1 MCAVFSDSCRAGR
14 GGRIVGSFVAFPA
27 AAVGCGRRRAA
38 LSVLLVLLSV
48 RQIRRG
54 VCVALSILPFLSAA
68 DRGHA
73 FEIAVAP
80 AVTYRGDE
88 YAVRQL
94 CSILL
99 DNACK
104 YTAADAPIRFTPE
117 KEKKGIVIRTENACD
132 NISEQDT
139 KMLFDRFYRADPSRN
154 AATGGFGIGLSI
166 ARSIA
171 EGHGGSIKAEKAAM
185 T

>member
-38 LSVLLVLLSV
+38 LSVLPVLLSV

-104 YTAADAPIRFTPE
+104 YTAAGAPIRFTPE
-117 KEKKGIVIRTENACD
+117 KGKKGIVIRRKTPA
-132 NISEQDT
+132 T
-139 KMLFDRFYRADPSRN
+139 TFPSR
-154 AATGGFGIGLSI
+154 TRKCFSIGSI
-166 ARSIA
+166 APIRP
-171 EGHGGSIKAEKAAM
+171 ETPPQAASASGFPLPAASPRA
-185 T
+185 TAAASKPKKRR